1 MNIFSIFNI
10 LYNNP
15 SSCYNFIMNYI
26 NDKYG
31 YLHLLFQCGMRPYKN
46 LFIYSFIYKN
56 KIVRIPIKPLLFH
69 NNNIIDIKYKKF
81 EMSKY
86 ISDDVHT
93 LYIKSFLTTKYAN
106 INISPDMIGYHQLMI
121 TYLDEELN
129 ETTKEYLHNEIIQ

>member
-1 MNIFSIFNI
+1 MNILSILNI

-31 YLHLLFQCGMRPYKN
+31 YLYLLFQCGIIPYKN

-69 NNNIIDIKYKKF
+69 NNIIIDIKYKKF
-81 EMSKY
+81 EMSNY
-86 ISDDVHT
+86 ISDDVNT
-93 LYIKSFLTTKYAN
+93 LYIKSFLVTKYTN
-106 INISPDMIGYHQLMI
+106 ISISPDMIGYYQLMI
-121 TYLDEELN
+121 TYLDDELN
-129 ETTKEYLHNEIIQ
+129 ETTKEYLNNEIIQ